1 MTCERTYPASTYPH
15 TVEPVI
21 SLLRDLVAIDSVN
34 PSLVPG
40 GAGEAAVAGRIAE
53 ALRLGGID
61 VEVTDVA
68 PGRPNVVGVVQ
79 GTAPGRSLILCGHT
93 DTVGVEGMAAPFD
106 PVVRDGRLHGRGSQD
121 MKSGVAAMVDAA
133 VQVARNGGL
142 SRGRLVV
149 AAVADEEHASAG
161 AQALVA
167 VHAADGAVV
176 TEPTDLK
183 VATAHKG
190 FEWVEVETRG
200 RAAHGSRPA
209 DGRDAILDMGRVL
222 GRLETIEASL
232 MDGRTHPRLGRASLH
247 ASTIHGGQAL
257 SVYPDR
263 CVLGV
268 ERRTLVGEPPDAGLM
283 EVQTAL
289 SGLGREDDDFDASA
303 RQLLT
308 RAPHEIADDHPLC
321 GELRRILRGRCLDD
335 TPTGMSFWTDAAILG
350 GAGTPALLFGP
361 TGAGLHGPDEYVETD
376 SVSTCRDTLVE
387 LIHAFTAS
395 DRVGNVE

>member
-1 MTCERTYPASTYPH
+1 MDS
-15 TVEPVI
+15 VI
-21 SLLRDLVAIDSVN
+21 ILLRDLVAIDSVN

-40 GAGEAAVAGRIAE
+40 GAGEAAVAGRIAA
-53 ALRLGGID
+53 ALRAAAVD
-61 VEVTDVA
+61 VELTEVA
-68 PGRPNVVGVVQ
+68 PGRPNVVGVVE
-79 GTAPGRSLILCGHT
+79 GKTPGRALMLCGHT
-93 DTVGVEGMAAPFD
+93 DTVGVEGMAAPFE

-121 MKSGVAAMVDAA
+121 MKGGVAAMVDAA

-149 AAVADEEHASAG
+149 AAVADEEHASTG
-161 AQALVA
+161 AEALVK
-167 VHAADGAVV
+167 VHSADGAVV
-176 TEPTDLK
+176 TEPTDLR

-209 DGRDAILDMGRVL
+209 DGRDAILHMGRVL
-222 GRLETIEASL
+222 GRLEAVEAEL
-232 MDGRTHPRLGRASLH
+232 EAGRTHPRLGRASLH

-263 CVLGV
+263 CVLAV
-268 ERRTLVGEPPDAGLM
+268 ERRTLVGEPPDAGSM
-283 EVQTAL
+283 EVRGVLSAL
-289 SGLGREDDDFDASA
+289 AREDGDFDASA

-321 GELRRILRGRCLDD
+321 AELRRIVRRRGLDD

-350 GAGTPALLFGP
+350 GARTPAVLFGP
-361 TGAGLHGPDEYVETD
+361 SGAGLHGPDEYVEIG
-376 SVSTCRDTLVE
+376 SVSTCRDALVE
-387 LIHAFTAS
+387 LIRAFC
-395 DRVGNVE
+395 

>member
-53 ALRLGGID
+53 ALRLGGVD

-68 PGRPNVVGVVQ
+68 PGRPNVVGVVE
-79 GTAPGRSLILCGHT
+79 GKAPGRSLILCGHT

-161 AQALVA
+161 AEALVA

-209 DGRDAILDMGRVL
+209 EGRDAILHIGRVL
-222 GRLETIEASL
+222 GRLEAVEARL
-232 MDGRTHPRLGRASLH
+232 KADRTHPRLGRASLH

-268 ERRTLVGEPPDAGLM
+268 ERRTLVGESSDAGLM
-283 EVQTAL
+283 EVREAL
-289 SGLGREDDDFDASA
+289 SELAREDTDFDASA

-308 RAPHEIADDHPLC
+308 RPPHEIADDHPLC
-321 GELRRILRGRCLDD
+321 GELRRILLRRGLDD

-361 TGAGLHGPDEYVETD
+361 TGAGLHGRDEYVEID
-376 SVSTCRDTLVE
+376 SVSICRDTLVE
-387 LIHAFTAS
+387 LIRAFTAS

>member
-1 MTCERTYPASTYPH
+1 MTYPH

-21 SLLRDLVAIDSVN
+21 TLLRDLVAIDSVN

-133 VQVARNGGL
+133 VQVARSGGL
-142 SRGRLVV
+142 SCGRLIV
-149 AAVADEEHASAG
+149 AAVADEEHASMG
-161 AQALVA
+161 AEALVK
-167 VHAADGAVV
+167 VHSADGAVV
-176 TEPTDLK
+176 TEPTDLR

-200 RAAHGSRPA
+200 RAAHGSRPD
-209 DGRDAILDMGRVL
+209 DGCDAILHMGRVL
-222 GRLETIEASL
+222 GRLEAVETGLEAGS
-232 MDGRTHPRLGRASLH
+232 THPRLGRASLH
-247 ASTIHGGQAL
+247 ASIIHGGQAL

-268 ERRTLVGEPPDAGLM
+268 ERRTLVGEPSDAGLM
-283 EVQTAL
+283 EVREAL
-289 SGLGREDDDFDASA
+289 SQLAREDGDFDASA

-321 GELRRILRGRCLDD
+321 EELRRILRRLGLDGM
-335 TPTGMSFWTDAAILG
+335 PTGMSFWTDAAILG

-361 TGAGLHGPDEYVETD
+361 TGGGLHGPDEYVEID
-376 SVSTCRDTLVE
+376 SVGTCRDTLVE
-387 LIHAFTAS
+387 LIRAFTS
-395 DRVGNVE
+395 FDRVGNVE

>member
-1 MTCERTYPASTYPH
+1 MDPTI
-15 TVEPVI
+15 V
-21 SLLRDLVAIDSVN
+21 LLRDLVAIDSVN

-40 GAGEAAVAGRIAE
+40 GAGETAVAERIAA
-53 ALRLGGID
+53 ALQAGGID
-61 VEVTDVA
+61 VELTEAA
-68 PGRPNVVGVVQ
+68 PGRPNVVGVIE
-79 GTAPGRSLILCGHT
+79 GKAPGRSLMLCGHT

-106 PVVRDGRLHGRGSQD
+106 PVVRDGRLYGRGSQD
-121 MKSGVAAMVDAA
+121 MKSGVAALVDAA

-149 AAVADEEHASAG
+149 AAVADEEHASEG
-161 AQALVA
+161 AEALVQ
-167 VHAADGAVV
+167 VYSADGAVV

-200 RAAHGSRPA
+200 HAAHGSRPA
-209 DGRDAILDMGRVL
+209 DGRDAILHMGRVL
-222 GRLETIEASL
+222 GRLEAVEAGL
-232 MDGRTHPRLGRASLH
+232 RAGPTHPRLGRASLH

-268 ERRTLVGEPPDAGLM
+268 ERRTLVGEPTDAALT
-283 EVQTAL
+283 EVRGAL
-289 SGLGREDDDFDASA
+289 SALAREDGDFDASA

-308 RAPHEIADDHPLC
+308 RPPHEIADDHPLC
-321 GELRRILRGRCLDD
+321 GELRRILRRRGLDD

-350 GAGTPALLFGP
+350 GAGTPAVLFGP
-361 TGAGLHGPDEYVETD
+361 TGAGLHGPNEYVQIE
-376 SVSTCRDTLVE
+376 SVSICRDALVE
-387 LIHAFTAS
+387 LTRGFC
-395 DRVGNVE
+395 

>member
-1 MTCERTYPASTYPH
+1 MTYPH

-21 SLLRDLVAIDSVN
+21 SLLCDLVAIDSVN
-34 PSLVPG
+34 PSLVSG
-40 GAGEAAVAGRIAE
+40 GAGEAAVAERIAA
-53 ALRLGGID
+53 ALRPGGID

-68 PGRPNVVGVVQ
+68 PGRPNVVGVVE
-79 GTAPGRSLILCGHT
+79 GKAPGRSLILCGHT

-142 SRGRLVV
+142 SHGRLVV

-161 AQALVA
+161 ADALVA

-176 TEPTDLK
+176 TEPTDLR

-209 DGRDAILDMGRVL
+209 EGRDAILHIGRVL
-222 GRLETIEASL
+222 GRLEAAEARL
-232 MDGRTHPRLGRASLH
+232 KVGRIHPRLGRASLH

-263 CVLGV
+263 CVLGI
-268 ERRTLVGEPPDAGLM
+268 ERRTLVGEPPDAGLT
-283 EVQTAL
+283 EVRAAL
-289 SGLGREDDDFDASA
+289 SGLAREDDDFDASA

-321 GELRRILRGRCLDD
+321 EELRRILRGRSLDD

-376 SVSTCRDTLVE
+376 SVSTCRDALVE
-387 LIHAFTAS
+387 LIHAFTS
-395 DRVGNVE
+395 FDPVGNVE

>member
-1 MTCERTYPASTYPH
+1 MTYPH

-21 SLLRDLVAIDSVN
+21 TLLRDLVAIDSVN

-133 VQVARNGGL
+133 VQVARSGGL
-142 SRGRLVV
+142 SCGRLIV
-149 AAVADEEHASAG
+149 AAVADEEHASMG
-161 AQALVA
+161 AEALVK
-167 VHAADGAVV
+167 VHSADGAVV
-176 TEPTDLK
+176 TEPTDLR

-190 FEWVEVETRG
+190 FEWLEVETRG
-200 RAAHGSRPA
+200 RAAHGSRPD
-209 DGRDAILDMGRVL
+209 DGCDAILHMGRVL
-222 GRLETIEASL
+222 GRLEAVETGLEAGS
-232 MDGRTHPRLGRASLH
+232 THPRLGRASLH
-247 ASTIHGGQAL
+247 ASIIHGGQAL

-268 ERRTLVGEPPDAGLM
+268 ERRTLVGESSDAGLM
-283 EVQTAL
+283 EVREAL
-289 SGLGREDDDFDASA
+289 SQLAREDGDFDASA

-321 GELRRILRGRCLDD
+321 GELRRILRRRGLDG

-350 GAGTPALLFGP
+350 GAGTPAVLFGP
-361 TGAGLHGPDEYVETD
+361 TGAGLHGPDEYVEID
-376 SVSTCRDTLVE
+376 SVGICRDTLVE
-387 LIHAFTAS
+387 LIRAFTS
-395 DRVGNVE
+395 FDRVGNVE